1 MRSIY
6 TTLVYIMYVHSSI
19 AAVDCNEFRRGFFT
33 LVLSFLAV
41 IVIGLNPV
49 TLEVAEGE
57 DAVVNMEILFGSLQ
71 KNVVV
76 TLSTVE
82 ESAQGISVE
91 SKLWPTFFQA
101 LLPYRNNY
109 MYCCPKL
116 TNQVVGLEVQCL
128 FVIFY
133 CTLLTDS
140 SLNGN

>member
-1 MRSIY
+1 M
-6 TTLVYIMYVHSSI
+6 
-19 AAVDCNEFRRGFFT
+19 
-33 LVLSFLAV
+33 

-57 DAVVNMEILFGSLQ
+57 DAVVNMEILFGTLQ

-128 FVIFY
+128 CVNFY

-140 SLNGN
+140 SLNDN